1 MTNEIKDTKEKKLYF
16 LNKLILSAFGE
27 TKEIDTTSIQ
37 TKVKTLEKSVPKDF
51 IQAFDKKLESVQI
64 NNKEITE
71 SKAYQNLLN
80 SEFSTAAFMFAEL
93 YKKDKTNLEYIKH
106 LSSCLLQLKQPEIVK
121 RLFLDELKKHT
132 DDTEILKIVATTYF
146 GMDDCFKEAIP
157 YFEELIK
164 RENNNYALFYQLS
177 FLYERV
183 YQNKELD
190 KQIEYATKAL
200 EFAPDNNLVIAFLA
214 KLYYRSGDKE
224 KAKEL
229 FERMMKNNPTPEQ
242 QVLYSRMFLKE
253 GDLKTG
259 YEMYK
264 VRFKTSN
271 VAYPKELTDKTRWD
285 GKSDISNST
294 VIVHYEQG
302 FGDSVMFVRYLPRL
316 SKIAKKVILVVQ
328 KNIIPIL
335 KSSGF
340 DKYCEILSHEADINP
355 HIKLDDINSSV
366 MYTGA
371 SGMSKIP
378 HDYHIPMMD
387 LPYLFEES
395 PDKMLEAGGYLS
407 ADKEKVEEFR
417 KKYIN
422 SNDKI
427 KIGLSYH
434 GTKQS
439 NSTYRDIKV
448 KEFLPLFRLEN
459 VEFYSFQADEYAE
472 ELEGLP
478 NDVEV
483 KNLGKI
489 FRNFEDT
496 ACAIECMDCVIT
508 TDNVVMNLAG
518 AMGKKTFGLFNVFSE
533 CRWYKTEGE
542 NIGWYKSVKP
552 LRAKNYN
559 EWTPL
564 INTLKNEI
572 KKFKK

>member
-1 MTNEIKDTKEKKLYF
+1 MNNEIKDTKEKKLYF

-51 IQAFDKKLESVQI
+51 IQAFDKKLESVRI
-64 NNKEITE
+64 NNEEITE
-71 SKAYQNLLN
+71 TKAYQYLL
-80 SEFSTAAFMFAEL
+80 SGEFSTGAFMFAEL
-93 YKKDKTNLEYIKH
+93 YKKDKTNLEYIKN
-106 LSSCLLQLKQPEIVK
+106 LSSCLLQLKQPKIVK

-132 DDTEILKIVATTYF
+132 EDIEVLKIVATTYF

-157 YFEELIK
+157 YFEELITQ
-164 RENNNYALFYQLS
+164 ETENYALYYQLS

-183 YQNKELD
+183 YQNKKLD

-200 EFAPDNNLVIAFLA
+200 ELVPDNNLVLAFLG
-214 KLYYRSGDKE
+214 KLYYRSGNKN
-224 KAKEL
+224 KAKEF

-271 VAYPKELTDKTRWD
+271 VAYPKELTDETRWD

-335 KSSGF
+335 KSSGY

-355 HIKLDDINSSV
+355 KIKLDDMNSSV

-395 PDKMLEAGGYLS
+395 PDKMLEANGYLK

-478 NDVEV
+478 KDVEV

-489 FRNFEDT
+489 FKNFEDT
-496 ACAIECMDCVIT
+496 ACAIESMDCVIT

-518 AMGKKTFGLFNVFSE
+518 ALGKKTFGLFNVFPES
-533 CRWYKTEGE
+533 RWYKTEGDD
-542 NIGWYKSVKP
+542 IGWYKSVKP

-564 INTLKNEI
+564 IETLKNEI
-572 KKFKK
+572 EKIKK

>member
-1 MTNEIKDTKEKKLYF
+1 M
-16 LNKLILSAFGE
+16 LSG
-27 TKEIDTTSIQ
+27 
-37 TKVKTLEKSVPKDF
+37 
-51 IQAFDKKLESVQI
+51 
-64 NNKEITE
+64 
-71 SKAYQNLLN
+71 
-80 SEFSTAAFMFAEL
+80 EFSTAAFMFAEL

-132 DDTEILKIVATTYF
+132 DNTEILKIVATTYF

-214 KLYYRSGDKE
+214 KLYYRSGNKE

-335 KSSGF
+335 KSSGY

-407 ADKEKVEEFR
+407 ADKEKVEEFK

-564 INTLKNEI
+564 IKTLKNEI
-572 KKFKK
+572 KKIKK

>member
-1 MTNEIKDTKEKKLYF
+1 MKDTKEKKLYF
-16 LNKLILSAFGE
+16 LNKLILSAF
-27 TKEIDTTSIQ
+27 KESKDVDITSVE
-37 TKVKTLEKSVPKDF
+37 TKVKKLENFVPEEF
-51 IQAFDKKLESVQI
+51 MRAFDKKLESVRI
-64 NNKEITE
+64 NNEEITE
-71 SKAYQNLLN
+71 TKAYQSLL
-80 SEFSTAAFMFAEL
+80 SGEFSTGAFMFAEL

-106 LSSCLLQLKQPEIVK
+106 LSSCLLQLKQPKIVK
-121 RLFLDELKKHT
+121 QLFLDELKKHT
-132 DDTEILKIVATTYF
+132 EDIEVLKIVATTYF

-157 YFEELIK
+157 YFEELITQ
-164 RENNNYALFYQLS
+164 ETENYALYYQLS

-183 YQNKELD
+183 YQNKKLD

-200 EFAPDNNLVIAFLA
+200 EFVPDNNLVLAFLG
-214 KLYYRSGDKE
+214 KLYYRSGNKN
-224 KAKEL
+224 KAKEF

-271 VAYPKELTDKTRWD
+271 VAYPKELTDETRWD

-302 FGDSVMFVRYLPRL
+302 FGDSIMFVRYLPRL

-355 HIKLDDINSSV
+355 HIKLDDMNSSV

-387 LPYLFEES
+387 LPYLFDES
-395 PDKMLEAGGYLS
+395 PDKMLEANGYLK

-478 NDVEV
+478 KDVEV

-489 FRNFEDT
+489 FKNFEDT
-496 ACAIECMDCVIT
+496 ACAIESMDCVIT

-518 AMGKKTFGLFNVFSE
+518 ALGKKTFGLFNVFSE
-533 CRWYKTEGE
+533 SRWYKTEGDD
-542 NIGWYKSVKP
+542 IGWYKSVKP

-564 INTLKNEI
+564 IETLKNEI
-572 KKFKK
+572 DKIKK